1 MRREWAFIILV
12 LTNHSLATVNFF
24 MGCVGVI
31 QLTRIFI
38 SGRSSDSVAAIAED
52 IKADVKENV
61 PTPIKE
67 STSS

>member
-1 MRREWAFIILV
+1 
-12 LTNHSLATVNFF
+12 

-31 QLTRIFI
+31 QLTRIFLYNQ
-38 SGRSSDSVAAIAED
+38 STKGSVAAVAED
-52 IKADVKENV
+52 IKQDVKENI